1 MSCIT
6 TSGKYCKWMLEPDKL
21 GEELDVYVI
30 YKKWPNFHVAV
41 PFCIF
46 ISNI

>member
-30 YKKWPNFHVAV
+30 YKKWPNF
-41 PFCIF
+41 PCGCSILYFY
-46 ISNI
+46 